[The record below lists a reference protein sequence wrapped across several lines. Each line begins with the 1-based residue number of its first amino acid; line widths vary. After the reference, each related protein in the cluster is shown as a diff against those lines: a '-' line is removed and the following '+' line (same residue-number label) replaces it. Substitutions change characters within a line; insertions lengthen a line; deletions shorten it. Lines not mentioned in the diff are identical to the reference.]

1 MTRREARSGDEEL
14 DVETTIVRSGHRSD
28 ASRLIERLG
37 ELEWSVATAE
47 SLTGGLVCAEL
58 VSVPGASARVRG
70 GIVAYASDLK
80 RDLLGVDGTI
90 LSLHG
95 AVQSKVARQM
105 AEGVRERL
113 AAAGGERVDVGIST
127 TGIAGPDSPD
137 GQPVGTV
144 YIGVST
150 PLGTRVELFQ
160 FDGTRE
166 QIRAE
171 TVRRAVRMALEAL

>member
-1 MTRREARSGDEEL
+1 MTRREARSSADEL
-14 DVETTIVRSGHRSD
+14 DVETTIVRPGQRSD

-37 ELEWSVATAE
+37 ELEWSIATAE

-90 LSLHG
+90 LALHG

-113 AAAGGERVDVGIST
+113 SLGGERVDVGIST